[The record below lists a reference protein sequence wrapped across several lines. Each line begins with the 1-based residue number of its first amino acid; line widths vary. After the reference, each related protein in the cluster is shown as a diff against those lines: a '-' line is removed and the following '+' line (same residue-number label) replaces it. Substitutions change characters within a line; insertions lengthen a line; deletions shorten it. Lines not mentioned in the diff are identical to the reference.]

1 MSAFVIFIFIHLQIV
16 VMAERLIKVDT
27 LSELFIEW
35 DNSLRAAEEQ
45 VGKLERDKEERR
57 KLGYE

>member
-1 MSAFVIFIFIHLQIV
+1 
-16 VMAERLIKVDT
+16 MAERLIKVDT

>member
-1 MSAFVIFIFIHLQIV
+1 MSAFVLFIFIHLQIV

>member
-1 MSAFVIFIFIHLQIV
+1 MSAFVLFIFIYLQIV